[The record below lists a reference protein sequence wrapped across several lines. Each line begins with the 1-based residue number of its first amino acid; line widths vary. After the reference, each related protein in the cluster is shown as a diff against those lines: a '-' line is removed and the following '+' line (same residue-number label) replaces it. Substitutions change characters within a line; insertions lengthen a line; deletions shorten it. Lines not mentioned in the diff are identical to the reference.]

1 MASFTIESP
10 VGALTITEADGAI
23 TRLAWGRAAK
33 DVETPLLRRAA
44 RQLEAYFA
52 GRLQAFDL
60 PLAPEGTAHQRRVWR
75 AMAEIPFG
83 ETESYGSM
91 ARRLGSAAQAVGQAC
106 GANPIPVIVPCH
118 RVVAA
123 GGLGGF
129 SGGAGVATKEIL
141 LAHEAESA
149 AHESGTHESGTVTRR
164 AQAG

>member
-1 MASFTIESP
+1 MTSHTIESP
-10 VGALTITEADGAI
+10 IGALTITESDGAI
-23 TRLAWGRAAK
+23 ARLAWGRLADGA
-33 DVETPLLRRAA
+33 ETPLLRRAA

-52 GRLQAFDL
+52 GRLRDFDL
-60 PLAPEGTAHQRRVWR
+60 PLAPEGTAHQRRVWQ
-75 AMAEIPFG
+75 AMVEIPFG

-123 GGLGGF
+123 SGLGGF

-141 LAHEAESA
+141 LAHEAGLA
-149 AHESGTHESGTVTRR
+149 AEPRDPVTSR
-164 AQAG
+164 ALAG

>member
-1 MASFTIESP
+1 MASRTIESP
-10 VGALTITEADGAI
+10 VGALTITEDDGAI
-23 TRLAWGRAAK
+23 IGLAWGRAAT
-33 DVETPLLRRAA
+33 DAETPLLRRAA

-52 GRLQAFDL
+52 GRLRHFDL
-60 PLAPEGTAHQRRVWR
+60 PLAPQGTAHQRRVWQ

-141 LAHEAESA
+141 LARETRFAAE
-149 AHESGTHESGTVTRR
+149 TQDPVTRR
-164 AQAG
+164 ARAG

>member
-1 MASFTIESP
+1 MASLTIESP
-10 VGALTITEADGAI
+10 VGALTITEGDGAI
-23 TRLAWGRAAK
+23 TRLAWGRATENT
-33 DVETPLLRRAA
+33 ETPLLRRAA

-52 GRLQAFDL
+52 GRLRDFDL

-75 AMAEIPFG
+75 AMVEIPFG
-83 ETESYGSM
+83 QTESYGSI
-91 ARRLGSAAQAVGQAC
+91 AGRLGSAAQAVGQAC

-141 LAHEAESA
+141 LAHETGLAAEP
-149 AHESGTHESGTVTRR
+149 VTRR
-164 AQAG
+164 ARAG

>member
-1 MASFTIESP
+1 MASLTIESP
-10 VGALTITEADGAI
+10 VGALTITDRDGAI

-33 DVETPLLRRAA
+33 AVETPLLRRAA

-52 GRLQAFDL
+52 GRLRHFDL
-60 PLAPEGTAHQRRVWR
+60 PLAPEGTAHRRRVWR
-75 AMAEIPFG
+75 AMVEIPFG

-123 GGLGGF
+123 SGLGGF

-141 LAHEAESA
+141 LAHEAGLA
-149 AHESGTHESGTVTRR
+149 AETQDPVTQDPVTKR
-164 AQAG
+164 ARAG

>member
-1 MASFTIESP
+1 M
-10 VGALTITEADGAI
+10 V
-23 TRLAWGRAAK
+23 
-33 DVETPLLRRAA
+33 
-44 RQLEAYFA
+44 
-52 GRLQAFDL
+52 
-60 PLAPEGTAHQRRVWR
+60 
-75 AMAEIPFG
+75 EIPFG

-149 AHESGTHESGTVTRR
+149 AHESGTVTRR